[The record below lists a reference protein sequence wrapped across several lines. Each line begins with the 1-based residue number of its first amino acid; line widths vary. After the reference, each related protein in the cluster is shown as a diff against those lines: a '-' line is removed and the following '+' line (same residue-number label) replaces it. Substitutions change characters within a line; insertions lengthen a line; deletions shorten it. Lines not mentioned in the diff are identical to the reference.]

1 MHATESAVH
10 GALMPLRTKKRR
22 MSPIVKLGLAIWA
35 LCAAF
40 LVCFALVATELP
52 LGDRVGVVVLVLALP
67 PLFAAVEKFATRGTR
82 TMDVALRRMSFDSLD
97 PDASS
102 PLERAA
108 ARHRRI
114 VDELSS

>member
-1 MHATESAVH
+1 M
-10 GALMPLRTKKRR
+10 RTTNKRR
-22 MSPIVKLGLAIWA
+22 LSPIVKLGLSVWA

-40 LVCFALVATELP
+40 LVWFAIVADELP
-52 LGDRVGVVVLVLALP
+52 MGDRLGVVILVLALP
-67 PLFAAVEKFATRGTR
+67 PLFAAVEKFASRGAR
-82 TMDVALRRMSFDSLD
+82 GMDVALHKLSFDRLD

-108 ARHRRI
+108 GRHRRI